1 MASNSV
7 ERCVV
12 EQMRENSKQFDL
24 FGERLGGMDTKIAEL
39 AALVRSQGAL
49 LEQQQQQLGRLQVE
63 NNALRH
69 MVEETGR
76 TGSELAVAPNARQK
90 MFERFV
96 RVEEARARRKEL
108 DETATKQEI
117 LKRIWCII
125 WDLENIGDG
134 NAKVWAALET
144 YVQIVDS
151 MQPETSS
158 WNVMEWWYSAQGLL
172 SFDDVRKEVDAAR
185 ANADEERLALL
196 LRVREW
202 VDEAEKRQEEEKAE
216 LLKSQ
221 WSILSN
227 APLTPPIQAVKE
239 VILGHL
245 DNSGIALCKELQELI
260 AKLDEKD
267 PVQFLID
274 HCVVYVQSDRQ
285 IEDSTE
291 FVDDP
296 ARLTMAQQEKLRQFV
311 ETFVIGD
318 DWVHV
323 PSDGESIKEP
333 NIFSK
338 TCSHVKNACSV
349 YGYHPA
355 IDTVIDTADEY
366 KHTAK
371 RVKTTI
377 DWIYFGG
384 RMVVDPYGAAFSLLW

>member
-1 MASNSV
+1 M
-7 ERCVV
+7 ERCVA
-12 EQMRENSKQFDL
+12 EQMRENTKQFDL
-24 FGERLGGMDTKIAEL
+24 LGERMGGLDTKIAEL
-39 AALVRSQGAL
+39 AELVRSQGAL
-49 LEQQQQQLGRLQVE
+49 LAQHQQQIGRLQVE

-69 MVEETGR
+69 VLEKTGR
-76 TGSELAVAPNARQK
+76 TGSELAVAPSAEQK

-108 DETATKQEI
+108 DDTATKQEI

-125 WDLENIGDG
+125 WDLENIGDR
-134 NAKVWAALET
+134 NAKVWAALEK

-172 SFDDVRKEVDAAR
+172 SFEDLRNAVDSACGSAEHDTQR
-185 ANADEERLALL
+185 IV
-196 LRVREW
+196 LRSVREW
-202 VDEAEKRQEEEKAE
+202 IDEAEQRQEEEKAE

-221 WSILSN
+221 WNILSN

-239 VILGHL
+239 VILSHL

-260 AKLDEKD
+260 GKLDEKD

-296 ARLTMAQQEKLRQFV
+296 ARLSMEQQEKLRQFV

-338 TCSHVKNACSV
+338 TCSHVKNACSL

-371 RVKTTI
+371 RVKNTI